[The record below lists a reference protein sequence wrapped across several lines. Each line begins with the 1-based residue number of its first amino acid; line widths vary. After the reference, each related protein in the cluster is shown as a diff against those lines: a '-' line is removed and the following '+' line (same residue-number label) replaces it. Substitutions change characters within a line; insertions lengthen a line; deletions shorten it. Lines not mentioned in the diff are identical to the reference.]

1 MKRSHDTQAEAGSNK
16 KRVTYETFKKWQC
29 NLDKECQSMSWLDCE
44 TAPEGRK
51 KVVEKLKCKVC
62 TEYVDKIRG
71 RKNFSDKWI
80 SGACSVRTSNV
91 HDHARNDQHTHAMLL
106 LRKQR
111 ADSAGLGPSSY
122 APIAKAFN
130 TLSEDERVRLKVKF
144 DIAYFVA
151 TEKLPYVKFPK
162 ICALEAR
169 HGVHVGTSYRNETAG
184 KEFIHYLAEAQRH
197 DLIQKLAN
205 AKFFSLL
212 LDGSTDAGNINN
224 EVLMVVWFDP
234 DGSDE
239 KIHTRVDYLTV
250 SRPRSVTAE
259 GLFHVLEGGLQS
271 LGIQEISAE
280 ECKKLVGVGTDGAS
294 SNIAAHGLKGL
305 VEGRLDCFFLDV
317 VHGTSFRASC

>member
-29 NLDKECQSMSWLDCE
+29 DLDKECQLMSWLDCE

-62 TEYVDKIRG
+62 TEYVNKIRG

-91 HDHARNDQHTHAMLL
+91 RDHARNDQHTHAMLL

-130 TLSEDERVRLKVKF
+130 TLSEDERVRLKVMF

-151 TEKLPYVKFPK
+151 TEKLP
-162 ICALEAR
+162 
-169 HGVHVGTSYRNETAG
+169 
-184 KEFIHYLAEAQRH
+184 
-197 DLIQKLAN
+197 
-205 AKFFSLL
+205 
-212 LDGSTDAGNINN
+212 
-224 EVLMVVWFDP
+224 
-234 DGSDE
+234 
-239 KIHTRVDYLTV
+239 
-250 SRPRSVTAE
+250 
-259 GLFHVLEGGLQS
+259 
-271 LGIQEISAE
+271 
-280 ECKKLVGVGTDGAS
+280 
-294 SNIAAHGLKGL
+294 
-305 VEGRLDCFFLDV
+305 
-317 VHGTSFRASC
+317 